1 MSSGTPR
8 RRDVDATAGLIGQA
22 GHQLERSTQKLGR
35 SPEALIEVREAL
47 LAITATSARLARQLD
62 GLVAACKQPANST
75 EPSAVHVAL
84 DQAAAAAEDLGN
96 CTKVAA
102 QAIYDGE

>member
-8 RRDVDATAGLIGQA
+8 RRDVEATTDLIGQA
-22 GHQLERSTQKLGR
+22 GHRLERSARELVT
-35 SPEALIEVREAL
+35 SPEALVEAREAL
-47 LAITATSARLARQLD
+47 LLITATSARLARQLD
-62 GLVAACKQPANST
+62 GLAAACEQPNST
-75 EPSAVHVAL
+75 EPSEAHVAL

>member
-1 MSSGTPR
+1 MSSGTPGW
-8 RRDVDATAGLIGQA
+8 RDVDSTFDLIEQA
-22 GHQLERSTQKLGR
+22 GRRLERSARELAA
-35 SPEALIEVREAL
+35 SPEAMDEAREAL
-47 LAITATSARLARQLD
+47 LVITATSARLARQLD
-62 GLVAACKQPANST
+62 GLASACKKPNTT